1 MFLFFSFNFL
11 LTFMLACLVE
21 LSLVS
26 FVCLFVVVFFLLFVC
41 WLIGLFVCLFTCLFT
56 CLFLCFLFVCLLD
69 CFFVCLFVSMGQ
81 RLNEEKMN
89 RILYKPYATCPRRIF
104 AIIVSITKCSRRSS
118 GSIFLTSPVC
128 TLAMTALTIL
138 SAGDIFL

>member
-26 FVCLFVVVFFLLFVC
+26 LFVCL
-41 WLIGLFVCLFTCLFT
+41 LFVCLFTCLFT

-69 CFFVCLFVSMGQ
+69 CLFVCLFVSMGQ